1 VATRCNSG
9 LNMMAGERVQ
19 FAFRYNDQHYD
30 AVMRFA
36 SELPSNEM
44 KPPVACLD
52 SVLARMNGD
61 APRAEG

>member
-1 VATRCNSG
+1 
-9 LNMMAGERVQ
+9 MMAGERVQ